1 MSKVY
6 IAPSILSADFNNLK
20 EEIKLVESLG
30 AEYLHFDVM
39 DGHFVPNISF
49 GQPVLKCIAHSHS
62 MINDVHIMIS
72 EPKRYAKE
80 FVDAGA
86 NILTFHFEAC
96 KDLKEVEEVI
106 DIITFHIEACKS
118 KKEIREIIKK
128 IHDYD
133 VAAGISIKPNTPVEV
148 IYPVLH
154 KLDLVLVMSVEPGFG
169 GQKFIPSALDKIF
182 KVKKLILE
190 KGYKCL
196 VEVDGGINEETGK
209 LCKEAGVD
217 ILVAGSYLFGRSDIK
232 ERINKI
238 R

>member
-20 EEIKLVESLG
+20 EEIKLVESLK

-80 FVDAGA
+80 FIDSGA
-86 NILTFHFEAC
+86 NILTFHYEAC
-96 KDLKEVEEVI
+96 KDIKEVEEVI
-106 DIITFHIEACKS
+106 DIIHSNGAK
-118 KKEIREIIKK
+118 
-128 IHDYD
+128 
-133 VAAGISIKPNTPVEV
+133 AGLSVKPNTPIEV

-169 GQKFIPSALDKIF
+169 GQKFIPSALDKIS

-190 KGYKCL
+190 KGYQCL

-217 ILVAGSYLFGRSDIK
+217 ILVAGSYLFGHKDIE